1 VDGSKGFFDI
11 CEEIYEFNEFYNV
24 KGVYQGDEGF
34 LRHLRGDLRVQ
45 RVLQRVQGGLPG
57 RRGDLAKKFYEFNE
71 IHNRCSARSTRFGF
85 LGF

>member
-1 VDGSKGFFDI
+1 
-11 CEEIYEFNEFYNV
+11 
-24 KGVYQGDEGF
+24 
-34 LRHLRGDLRVQ
+34 
-45 RVLQRVQGGLPG
+45 VQGGLPG